1 MNSTPNL
8 NPNPDVP
15 NILVPSP
22 TDENFIINLPF
33 KPATTSTLKYAVY
46 LFRNKDEN
54 EMAKNVQKFGK
65 MDTWILTDKK
75 IVDMSGL
82 FVEFEFDNVNDIISG
97 WKTPNVRNMSYMF
110 YNCTNF
116 NQSLEEWD
124 VQNVTNMSY
133 MFYNCTNFNQSL
145 EGWDVQNVTNIS
157 YMFYNCSIFNQPL
170 NDWFL
175 YDDYDESFVTNMS
188 YMFYNCVSFNQD
200 LEDWKVGNATNM
212 SNMFYNCV
220 KFNQPLT
227 AWNVDNVTNMSN
239 MFYNC
244 SSFNQDINDWN
255 VENVA
260 NMSNVF
266 YNCFEFNEPLNW
278 WDVEKVVD
286 MTNMFYNCIKFNQSL
301 TDWHVSPSC
310 VITGMFSFGNL
321 TTNKY
326 PPDIKDKLIA
336 QLPRGEKR
344 RLELLLQPQQT
355 NPFKNQILDKVTA
368 TPIVLSNS
376 PIATLTPQTT
386 MYNSIELENINVVK
400 YLKENANNLV
410 FYYNNAF
417 YPINKTN
424 LFSFTADGNKVKFK
438 CNQVYSILYITP
450 DKYDIANPYLM
461 GSSFSCPCGLLLLS
475 QIKTILNSPD
485 QLFEIISAGTTA
497 PSTVSYQ
504 MTTPQANA
512 VGASHCQEGQG
523 ANINT
528 IVKHTIPDFPENLQ
542 EDAMDVV
549 PEIENTIG
557 VNYKDITY
565 KFEITPETTVGEFKQ
580 MVLDKLVLENQ
591 IDNVNKK
598 VRFLYSGKIIQEDSL
613 LLLQIPNVAF
623 GVTFNV
629 LISPNVAGGK
639 LTRRI
644 KRRGKRRVTKKISRR
659 KKTRRLK
666 KIRHKKTKTRR

>member
-1 MNSTPNL
+1 MNCYPNL

-15 NILVPSP
+15 NILVPKP
-22 TDENFIINLPF
+22 FNDANVIELPF
-33 KPATTSTLKYAVY
+33 KPVTTFMLKHAVY

-54 EMAKNVQKFGK
+54 VMAKNVQRFGK
-65 MDTWILTDKK
+65 MDTWIVNSNG

-82 FVEFEFDNVNDIISG
+82 FAEFEFDNVNDIITD
-97 WKTPNVRNMSYMF
+97 WATPYVKNMSYMF

-116 NQSLEEWD
+116 NQSLALWD
-124 VQNVTNMSY
+124 VRNVTNMSY
-133 MFYNCTNFNQSL
+133 MFYNCTNFNQDLSAWHL
-145 EGWDVQNVTNIS
+145 YSDYDESPIENMSFMFYNCVNFNQDLGDWTVGNVKNMTHMFYNCAKFNKPLNEWNVENVFNMRS
-157 YMFYNCSIFNQPL
+157 MFYNCSSFNQNI
-170 NDWFL
+170 NDW
-175 YDDYDESFVTNMS
+175 SVVNVANMS
-188 YMFYNCVSFNQD
+188 NMFYNCFEFNEPLD
-200 LEDWKVGNATNM
+200 KWNIANVVNM
-212 SNMFYNCV
+212 TNMFYNCV
-220 KFNQPLT
+220 KFNQSLI
-227 AWNVDNVTNMSN
+227 D
-239 MFYNC
+239 
-244 SSFNQDINDWN
+244 
-255 VENVA
+255 
-260 NMSNVF
+260 
-266 YNCFEFNEPLNW
+266 
-278 WDVEKVVD
+278 WDVSTTCD
-286 MTNMFYNCIKFNQSL
+286 
-301 TDWHVSPSC
+301 
-310 VITGMFSFGNL
+310 ITGMFLLSNL

-326 PPDIKDKLIA
+326 PPKIKNKLIA
-336 QLPRGEKR
+336 QLPIIEKR

-355 NPFKNQILDKVTA
+355 NPTIFKNAMLNKVTA
-368 TPIVLSNS
+368 TPIVLSND
-376 PIATLTPQTT
+376 PIASLTSQTT

-424 LFSFTADGNKVKFK
+424 LFAFTSDGNKVKFK
-438 CNQVYSILYITP
+438 CNQVYTIINITP
-450 DKYDIANPYLM
+450 DKYDAVNPYLL
-461 GSSFSCPCGLLLLS
+461 GSSFSCHCGLLLLS

-485 QLFEIISAGTTA
+485 QLFEIIPTGTSA

-504 MTTPQANA
+504 MTTPRANA
-512 VGASHCQEGQG
+512 IGASHCQEGQG
-523 ANINT
+523 ANINN

-542 EDAMDVV
+542 EAVDVVPVV

-565 KFEITPETTVGEFKQ
+565 KFGITPETTVGEFKQ